1 MPTYLRSRFMIVPAI
16 ICVSLSACATVDVT
30 AIGSPETDT
39 IVSEAVEPQGNVI
52 TRTVTRLYQVFVD
65 KGWHEEKSRE
75 RVQSA
80 ANILLNGIQTSETN
94 EAVFT
99 NASVSSDVLIDD
111 IKTARYHIVQTTK
124 AAEVY
129 LDIASADADLTPEL
143 KQLQQALRL
152 SEEAQS
158 NFVENKTNASAVN
171 VELTGLMVDVDNLRR
186 VTDNFGDVVRTRKLV
201 ALADTS
207 T

>member
-1 MPTYLRSRFMIVPAI
+1 M
-16 ICVSLSACATVDVT
+16 
-30 AIGSPETDT
+30 
-39 IVSEAVEPQGNVI
+39 
-52 TRTVTRLYQVFVD
+52 
-65 KGWHEEKSRE
+65 
-75 RVQSA
+75 
-80 ANILLNGIQTSETN
+80 
-94 EAVFT
+94 
-99 NASVSSDVLIDD
+99 LIDD

-129 LDIASADADLTPEL
+129 LDIASADANLTPEL

-158 NFVENKTNASAVN
+158 SFVENKTNTSAVN
-171 VELTGLMVDVDNLRR
+171 IELTGLKVDVDNLRR